1 MNTDIEKL
9 LAFTMLFADDDENI
23 YFGVDMAGDNDDKTQ
38 YLQPF
43 EMETQLQNNDYG
55 RDYIE
60 SLTNDQIRDLY
71 TQTFFS

>member
-9 LAFTMLFADDDENI
+9 LAFTMLFADDDE
-23 YFGVDMAGDNDDKTQ
+23 DTKEED
-38 YLQPF
+38 LQPF

-71 TQTFFS
+71 TQIFFS